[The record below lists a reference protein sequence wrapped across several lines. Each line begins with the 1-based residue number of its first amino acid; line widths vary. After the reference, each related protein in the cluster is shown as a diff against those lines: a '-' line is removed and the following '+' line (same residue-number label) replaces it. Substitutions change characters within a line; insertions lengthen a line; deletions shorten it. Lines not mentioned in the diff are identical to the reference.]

1 MGAQWYLITVHAS
14 VCARVCVCTLAQ
26 ISTGSSKTPD
36 GWWAFHFSQHQSPPT
51 PILAAPGRQAPPWAL
66 GLDQMWP
73 ETPHSPFSEKKQDNP
88 RTMLSPCHCSAS
100 VVPTLTCFPGWRWNS
115 SYFWVEC
122 QLAQHFS
129 QQSHMK
135 EIKQMLLF
143 ALFLHCRPTKGNG
156 ICRSNSKGGIRPR
169 ASSDGRATKCL
180 GSSLLKD
187 GDDGNYCTE
196 LFLKWY
202 IL

>member
-1 MGAQWYLITVHAS
+1 MIPYY
-14 VCARVCVCTLAQ
+14 CACLCVCTCLCVYTCTNIDRLLKDTWRVVGFPLFTAPV
-26 ISTGSSKTPD
+26 TP
-36 GWWAFHFSQHQSPPT
+36 HPH
-51 PILAAPGRQAPPWAL
+51 PGRPRTTGTSMGSWLRSNVTWDPTQSLLW
-66 GLDQMWP
+66 
-73 ETPHSPFSEKKQDNP
+73 KKQDNP